1 MCPSPSLPVPLK
13 PDFTI
18 TPLAGFSAHSAPP
31 SRETWVSSPLTQV
44 IAMSSLFDFQ
54 NMSPDNLHHDHLS
67 RPHAHP
73 PGSLQQPP
81 CLPGRGL
88 HPGASKP
95 SGPALVTPHIS
106 LCVQPGGP
114 PPVPGPLHLLCPS
127 VQFSSRHLGLSSCH
141 LLHVAFPG
149 QFFKGNALF
158 FGFLILKNVL
168 PGTCHIA

>member
-1 MCPSPSLPVPLK
+1 MLWRPHHRLCPSPSLPVPLK

-44 IAMSSLFDFQ
+44 IATSSLFDFQ

-114 PPVPGPLHLLCPS
+114 PPVPGPFQHPPTSRAFAPAMPICPVLVSSFGSQLLSPPPC
-127 VQFSSRHLGLSSCH
+127 GLSW
-141 LLHVAFPG
+141 P
-149 QFFKGNALF
+149 
-158 FGFLILKNVL
+158 VL
-168 PGTCHIA
+168 